1 MFDFENIVFENFSE
15 ILLIF
20 FLTLQISN
28 LQHERDFLIKKQDE
42 VNDSQRVRTLQRDNT
57 QVRLTV
63 YIYTIYIYIYIYNLS

>member
-63 YIYTIYIYIYIYNLS
+63 YIVYL